1 MKLITFQKFFKD
13 EVIIKPQHP
22 VDIFVLI
29 KGSV

>member
-1 MKLITFQKFFKD
+1 MKLITFHKFFKD
-13 EVIIKPQHP
+13 EVIIKPQQP